1 MQLNTTTLGEM
12 NIYCVNPEEVPIVYN
27 QVQAYFKHGIHLK
40 HGDVVFDV
48 GANIGLFSLWV
59 NQQYHVDIYAFEP
72 VPILF
77 EALNRN
83 FQQIDPDHLK
93 AFPFGLGHENAN
105 VTFTCHCYATAMS
118 TIYPYSQEEKK
129 ELQQVI
135 LSNLPETRRT
145 QAQPKLEAMFET
157 EPVQCQIRTASEV
170 IQETNIQ
177 KINLKIDVEKAE
189 LDVMLGFTK
198 EDWLKV
204 DQVVIEIHN
213 FNNRLE
219 TIQTLLSQAGF
230 KILAVE
236 QEDLFKGSDIYSL
249 YASR

>member
-1 MQLNTTTLGEM
+1 
-12 NIYCVNPEEVPIVYN
+12 
-27 QVQAYFKHGIHLK
+27 
-40 HGDVVFDV
+40 
-48 GANIGLFSLWV
+48 
-59 NQQYHVDIYAFEP
+59 
-72 VPILF
+72 
-77 EALNRN
+77 
-83 FQQIDPDHLK
+83 
-93 AFPFGLGHENAN
+93 
-105 VTFTCHCYATAMS
+105 
-118 TIYPYSQEEKK
+118 
-129 ELQQVI
+129 
-135 LSNLPETRRT
+135 
-145 QAQPKLEAMFET
+145 MFET

-177 KINLKIDVEKAE
+177 KINLLKIDVEKAE